1 MPFSIRLHR
10 HSPVMC
16 IAAYLF
22 RATLRI
28 TNPLL
33 IGVIA
38 TLLVGCG
45 TSATSIIYTGTGS
58 TYDLHESGVK
68 ILGEVNICQG
78 AFCKND
84 ETGRTEWPLS
94 LAVPPPASHYQAT
107 LRQKAARI
115 YNVPEREI
123 VLGEITVGFYN
134 ELNGTVRGWQ
144 AKTIAG
150 RKMLSE

>member
-1 MPFSIRLHR
+1 MPFTIHLHR

-16 IAAYLF
+16 IAPYLF

-28 TNPLL
+28 TSSLQ
-33 IGVIA
+33 IGVIT

-45 TSATSIIYTGTGS
+45 ISASSIYSGTGL
-58 TYDLHESGVK
+58 TYDLNESGVK
-68 ILGEVNICQG
+68 ILGEVNTCQG
-78 AFCKND
+78 GFCKND

-94 LAVPPPASHYQAT
+94 LAAPPPASHYQAF
-107 LRQKAARI
+107 LRKKAARI

-134 ELNGTVRGWQ
+134 ELNGTVRGWE
-144 AKTIAG
+144 AKAIAG